1 MCKTLHHQDR
11 RRPRIGLARAGGIVI
26 KSAPLALGKNM
37 TYEPDANK
45 SKIRDFVLEYA
56 REQNITSLADDESV
70 LTTKAIDSLGV
81 FRVIAFMEETFPI
94 TIEDT
99 DLLPENFETINLMA
113 AFVGRKL
120 AGDGADIMPAVSPDE
135 AKPVPT
141 MA

>member
-1 MCKTLHHQDR
+1 
-11 RRPRIGLARAGGIVI
+11 
-26 KSAPLALGKNM
+26 M

-45 SKIRDFVLEYA
+45 CKIRDFVLEYA
-56 REQNITSLADDESV
+56 REQNVTSLADDESV

-81 FRVIAFMEETFPI
+81 FRVIAFMEDTFPI

>member
-1 MCKTLHHQDR
+1 
-11 RRPRIGLARAGGIVI
+11 
-26 KSAPLALGKNM
+26 M
-37 TYEPDANK
+37 TYEPSANK
-45 SKIRDFVLEYA
+45 DKIRDFVLEYA
-56 REQNITSLADDESV
+56 REQNVTSLADDESV

-120 AGDGADIMPAVSPDE
+120 AGDGGDITPAVSPDE
-135 AKPVPT
+135 AKPVPA